1 MTQQS
6 PLAPRH
12 PDPIRTICCIHQGYE
27 LYGSDRLFI
36 QCVAILRRLHPEA
49 AIEIVLPKPGPIVD
63 PLRMDGVSIVFDDIW
78 VLRKK
83 DIAQKLLFR
92 LPHLIGCI
100 RAARRR
106 IADSD
111 LTYISTSVIA
121 DYLLAARTSPAAC
134 LCHVHES
141 PDGLALLA
149 VRALLHWA
157 AIPMIFNSAATQTQF
172 ALPEAIPQAVVLN
185 SCKTPEKTR
194 PVEYDGLA
202 PLKVLMLGRINSWKG
217 QDLLVEA
224 VAAMQI
230 EARARIEIRIVG
242 GTFDN
247 ARHDLA
253 LLDLIRRFELES
265 YIEVLGFDPDPTP
278 HYQWCDILVV
288 PSRKPE
294 PFGLVAIEAFSHGRA
309 VIAADHGGLTEIV
322 TPDRDGW
329 RFEPN
334 SAADLARYLE
344 MAVASPFAVRT
355 MGETARI
362 THAQRFTETI
372 FERSFAEALH
382 PADPT
387 AP

>member
-1 MTQQS
+1 MNQHN
-6 PLAPRH
+6 PR
-12 PDPIRTICCIHQGYE
+12 PIRTICCIHQGYE

-49 AIEIVLPKPGPIVD
+49 AIEIVLPKPGPIVE
-63 PLRMDGVSIVFDDIW
+63 PLRMDGVRIVFDDIW

-106 IADSD
+106 IAAND

-121 DYLLAARTSPAAC
+121 DYLLAARASPAAC

-149 VRALLHWA
+149 VRALLQWA
-157 AIPMIFNSAATQTQF
+157 GIPMIFNSAATQNQF
-172 ALPEAIPQAVVLN
+172 ALPGAIPQTVVLN
-185 SCKTPEKTR
+185 SCKTPEATH
-194 PVEYDGLA
+194 PVGYDGLA

-224 VAAMQI
+224 VAAMRI

-242 GTFDN
+242 GTFDH
-247 ARHDLA
+247 ARHDLV
-253 LLDLIRRFELES
+253 LLDQIRRQGLEGQ
-265 YIEVLGFDPDPTP
+265 IDVLGFDPDPTL

-322 TPDRDGW
+322 TPEYDGW
-329 RFEPN
+329 RFAPN

-344 MAVASPFAVRT
+344 MAVASPYAVRA
-355 MGETARI
+355 MGAMARE
-362 THAQRFTETI
+362 THAERFTETI
-372 FERSFAEALH
+372 FEQSFAEALC
-382 PADPT
+382 PADPPT
-387 AP
+387 P